1 MTKAIDLMAAELHR
15 FYDVFGESVD
25 IESKDGETLLSGI
38 TVIFSIGQGEK
49 FHSADAPGTDSE
61 VRIRVSDVDT
71 ITAGYKIY
79 RGTEQWKI
87 VASGDK
93 SEDGLEWV
101 LPISKLSS

>member
-1 MTKAIDLMAAELHR
+1 MTKAVDMMAAEIGR
-15 FYDVFGESVD
+15 FYDLWGEEVD
-25 IESKDGETLLSGI
+25 IESKDGETLLPAI
-38 TVIFSIGQGEK
+38 TVIFSIGKGDK
-49 FHSADAPGTDSE
+49 FHTADAPGTDSE
-61 VRIRVSDVDT
+61 VRIRVSDVSA

-93 SEDGLEWV
+93 SEDGLEWL